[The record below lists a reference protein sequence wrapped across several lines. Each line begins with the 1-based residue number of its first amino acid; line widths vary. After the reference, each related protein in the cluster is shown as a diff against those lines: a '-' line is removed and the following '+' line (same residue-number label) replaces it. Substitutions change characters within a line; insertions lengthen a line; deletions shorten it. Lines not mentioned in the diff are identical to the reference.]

1 MIQIKEANNLIH
13 TGADVVTEILRLS
26 GLIVNIAKVTERW
39 SIISSVLEGLLT
51 IQVIIFD
58 YFYRGSWTCP
68 ECIFSLLF
76 FAILFKYD

>member
-39 SIISSVLEGLLT
+39 SIISSVLEELLT
-51 IQVIIFD
+51 IEVIIFD
-58 YFYRGSWTCP
+58 YFYRGSWTS